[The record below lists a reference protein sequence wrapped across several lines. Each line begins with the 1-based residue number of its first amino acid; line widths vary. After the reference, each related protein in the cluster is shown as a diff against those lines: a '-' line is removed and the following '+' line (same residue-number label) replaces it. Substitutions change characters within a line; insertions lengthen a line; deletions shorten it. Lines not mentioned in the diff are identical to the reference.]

1 MMKTVLTQLSRK
13 SVRLGASYLAGVLM
27 LVLVTA
33 SCNGGGSA
41 QAKLPA
47 AGETTETTFA
57 VNTVKVS
64 AGNLDNY
71 LEFGGDVV
79 ASSSV
84 DIVPDTSGKLA
95 VLHVAVGDTVRRN
108 QLIAEVDPS
117 RPGMTYSLSPVRSPI
132 AGTITSLPAAIGSM
146 TAPSMSIGKVSNTNN
161 LEIALSVPERF
172 VSRIRMNQQA
182 DIRFDAYP
190 GEAFKAK
197 VTKISPVL
205 DTTTRTMA
213 VSLKLDPP
221 DSRIRAGMFARIRL
235 ITEQRENVIVIPW
248 SAVVARQDESY
259 VFLAETIPGTSSS
272 AEARRQRISVGL
284 RVDDRVEILSG
295 ISPGDI
301 VVVKGQSL
309 LENGSRLN
317 IISQEEK

>member
-1 MMKTVLTQLSRK
+1 V
-13 SVRLGASYLAGVLM
+13 
-27 LVLVTA
+27 
-33 SCNGGGSA
+33 
-41 QAKLPA
+41 
-47 AGETTETTFA
+47 ETNFA
-57 VNTVKVS
+57 VNTLKVS
-64 AGNLDNY
+64 AGNLDDY

-108 QLIAEVDPS
+108 QLVAEVDPS
-117 RPGMTYSLSPVRSPI
+117 RPGMTYSLSPVRAPI
-132 AGTITSLPAAIGSM
+132 AGTITSLPVAIGSM
-146 TAPSMSIGKVSNTNN
+146 TAPSLSIGKVSNTND
-161 LEIALSVPERF
+161 LEIALSVAERF
-172 VSRIRMNQQA
+172 VSRIRMNQRA

-190 GEAFKAK
+190 EEIFKAK

-213 VSLKLDPP
+213 VTLKLDPP
-221 DSRIRAGMFARIRL
+221 DSRIRAGMFARIKL

-248 SAVVARQDESY
+248 SAFVTRLGENY
-259 VFLAETIPGTSSS
+259 VFLAKTVPGTSSP
-272 AEARRQRISVGL
+272 AEARRQQVSVGL
-284 RVDDRVEILSG
+284 RVDNRVEIISG

-309 LENGSRLN
+309 LEDGSKLN